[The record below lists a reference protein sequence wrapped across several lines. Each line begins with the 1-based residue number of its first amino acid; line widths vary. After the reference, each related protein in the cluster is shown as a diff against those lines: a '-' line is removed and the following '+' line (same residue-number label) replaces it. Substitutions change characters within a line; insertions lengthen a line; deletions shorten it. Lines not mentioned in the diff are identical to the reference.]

1 MLGQKVAITSPLPQ
15 TSRRNQMVVYQGEK
29 GKLIITDTPGV
40 IAKVSDLVGRR
51 VNLEAAKRLSW
62 ADILVMVVDISRQK
76 NEEEAKVLGLARK
89 VAVPKILV
97 YNKIDQAV
105 GTKDFL
111 AEYNYLEDEFDK
123 TIAVSALKDKHVKG
137 LINLIFE
144 LLPEKANQDLIEEI
158 EILEKSRRGL
168 MGLNSKEFVAELIR
182 EKAYLKLRKEVPY
195 SITIEVKELRE
206 KKALFIIKAEILTT
220 ADRYKKMIIG
230 KNGHKIKQI
239 GMMARKELEL
249 MAGKKVFL
257 GLEVKVDKHWPER
270 MVEI

>member
-1 MLGQKVAITSPLPQ
+1 MA
-15 TSRRNQMVVYQGEK
+15 VYRGEK

-51 VNLEAAKRLSW
+51 VNLEAAKRLAW
-62 ADILVMVVDISRQK
+62 ADVLVMVVDISRQK

-89 VAVPKILV
+89 IDVPKILV
-97 YNKIDQAV
+97 YNKIDQAL

-111 AEYNYLEDEFDK
+111 AEYNFLEDEFDK
-123 TIAVSALKDKHVKG
+123 TIAVSALKDKHVAG

-144 LLPEKANQDLIEEI
+144 LLPEKADKELIEEI
-158 EILEKSRRGL
+158 EILEKSMKGL
-168 MGLNSKEFVAELIR
+168 SGLSSKDFVAELIR

-195 SITIEVKELRE
+195 SLTVEVRELRE
-206 KKALFIIKAEILTT
+206 KKAMFMIRADILTT

-249 MAGKKVFL
+249 LAGKKVFL
-257 GLEVKVDKHWPER
+257 GLEVKVDEHWPER
-270 MVEI
+270 MIEV